1 MLNQLKNK
9 GRTLCFAAD
18 IMEHKKLLKVI
29 DDVGSNIGI
38 CKIHSDTINYNNDVN
53 SDFYGFIWELLELSQ
68 KHGFLIMEDRKFV
81 DISSIVE
88 KQYYAF
94 HNWADMVTVHGSVSK
109 ETVEK
114 LSGALIVANMSNN
127 DYDFTDRSKVL
138 AQSCMNNVVGFI
150 SQHRINIQDE
160 NNLYTMTPGV
170 SFKKG
175 TSNDQRYREPKDVDT
190 DFYIVGRGIYMS
202 DDPKKAVDD
211 MCSKISSV

>member
-1 MLNQLKNK
+1 
-9 GRTLCFAAD
+9 
-18 IMEHKKLLKVI
+18 
-29 DDVGSNIGI
+29 
-38 CKIHSDTINYNNDVN
+38 
-53 SDFYGFIWELLELSQ
+53 
-68 KHGFLIMEDRKFV
+68 
-81 DISSIVE
+81 
-88 KQYYAF
+88 
-94 HNWADMVTVHGSVSK
+94 
-109 ETVEK
+109 
-114 LSGALIVANMSNN
+114 MSNN
-127 DYDFTDRSKVL
+127 DYDFTDRSKIL

-160 NNLYTMTPGV
+160 NDLYTMTPGV